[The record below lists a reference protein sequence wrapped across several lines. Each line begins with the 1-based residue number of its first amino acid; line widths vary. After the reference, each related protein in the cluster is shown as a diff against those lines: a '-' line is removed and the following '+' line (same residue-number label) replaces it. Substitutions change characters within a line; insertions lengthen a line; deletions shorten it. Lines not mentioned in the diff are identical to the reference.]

1 LRSIAFH
8 CLEGEIDGP
17 FLHMRAICKAFP
29 GVLAL
34 DHAELA
40 ARFGRVMAL
49 VGANGAGKS
58 TLMNI
63 LGGIVS
69 RDSGEIV
76 IAGRSIALRTPIES
90 LQAGIAF
97 VQQELNSLPTMSISE
112 NIFIDA
118 FPQRLGRIDTAE
130 CLRRSR
136 RLLQRLGSDV
146 DPATTVGDLSLGDR
160 QLVEIARALR
170 RDPKL
175 LIFDEPTSSLS
186 GRERGKLLDVVRG
199 LKAEGVAIIYISHFL
214 DEIFAVSDD
223 LVVMRNGRTV
233 FSGETRSLSER
244 ELVRHMMGGRENE
257 AQLQK
262 RQPAPPIELLRVEGL
277 SRGDALKDVT
287 VTLGA
292 GEVVGLWGLL
302 GAGRTELLRA
312 LVGLDPIDSGELS
325 WSEKGR
331 TRSISPGELSLRA
344 GFVTEDRRNEG
355 LFLGMS
361 VGDNIVMPN
370 LDVISRFGLV
380 RGGEQRRIVAA
391 MTKRLGIKTSA
402 QEQKVAT
409 LSGGNQ
415 QKVVFARWLVSAPKL
430 LLLDEPTRGLDVDAK
445 TEILR
450 LVTGLA
456 EAGTAVLLVSSEL
469 EELTRVCNRYLVMV
483 RGRIVTELPSEA
495 TREQLVNALSLT
507 TRQDV
512 AA

>member
-1 LRSIAFH
+1 
-8 CLEGEIDGP
+8 
-17 FLHMRAICKAFP
+17 MQAICKAFP

-34 DHAELA
+34 DHAELS
-40 ARFGRVMAL
+40 ARAGRVTAL

-63 LGGIVS
+63 LGGIVN
-69 RDSGEIV
+69 RDSGEIG
-76 IAGRSIALRTPIES
+76 IAGQPVALRTPIES
-90 LQAGIAF
+90 LQAGISF

-118 FPQRLGRIDTAE
+118 FPQRFGRIDTAE

-136 RLLQRLGSDV
+136 ELLQRLDSDV
-146 DPATTVGDLSLGDR
+146 DPATMVGAVGLGDR

-170 RDPKL
+170 RDPKI

-186 GRERGKLLDVVRG
+186 ARERARLLDVVRG

-223 LVVMRNGRTV
+223 VVVMRNGRTV
-233 FSGETRSLSER
+233 FSGETRLVNER

-257 AQLQK
+257 AQSQK
-262 RQPAPPIELLRVEGL
+262 LRLAEPLELLRIEGL
-277 SRGDALKDVT
+277 SRGDALKDVSIA
-287 VTLGA
+287 LRA

-312 LVGLDPIDSGELS
+312 LVGLDPIDSGALS
-325 WSEKGR
+325 WSEEGR
-331 TRSISPGELSLRA
+331 TMPISPAELYRRA
-344 GFVTEDRRNEG
+344 GFVTEDRRGEG

-370 LDVISRFGLV
+370 LDVVSRLGLV
-380 RGGEQRRIVAA
+380 RRAEQRRVAA
-391 MTKRLGIKTSA
+391 AMIERLRVKVSS

-430 LLLDEPTRGLDVDAK
+430 LLLDEPTRGLDVNAK

-450 LVTGLA
+450 LVNELA
-456 EAGTAVLLVSSEL
+456 DAGTAVLLVSSEL
-469 EELTRVCNRYLVMV
+469 EELTRVCDRYLVMV
-483 RGRIVTELPSEA
+483 RGHIVTELPAGA

-507 TRQDV
+507 ARQD
-512 AA
+512 AAA

>member
-1 LRSIAFH
+1 
-8 CLEGEIDGP
+8 
-17 FLHMRAICKAFP
+17 MQAICKAFP

-34 DHAELA
+34 DHADLT
-40 ARFGRVMAL
+40 ARSGRVTAL

-63 LGGIVS
+63 LGGIVN

-76 IAGRSIALRTPIES
+76 IAGLPVALRTPIES
-90 LQAGIAF
+90 LQAGISF

-118 FPQRLGRIDTAE
+118 FPQRFGRIDYAE
-130 CLRRSR
+130 SLRRSR
-136 RLLQRLGSDV
+136 ELLQRLGSDV
-146 DPATTVGDLSLGDR
+146 DPATIVGDLGLGDR

-170 RDPKL
+170 RDPKI

-186 GRERGKLLDVVRG
+186 ARERARLLDVVRG

-223 LVVMRNGRTV
+223 VVVMRNGRTV
-233 FSGETRSLSER
+233 FSGETQLLNER
-244 ELVRHMMGGRENE
+244 ALVRYMMGGRENE

-262 RQPAPPIELLRVEGL
+262 LRLAEPLELLRVEGL
-277 SRGDALKDVT
+277 RRGDTLKDVT
-287 VTLGA
+287 ITLRA

-312 LVGLDPIDSGELS
+312 LVGLDPIDGGALS
-325 WSEKGR
+325 WSGEGQ
-331 TRSISPGELSLRA
+331 TVSISPAELYRRA
-344 GFVTEDRRNEG
+344 GFVTEDRRGEG

-370 LDVISRFGLV
+370 LDAVSRLGLV
-380 RGGEQRRIVAA
+380 RRAEQRRTAAA
-391 MTKRLGIKTSA
+391 MIERLSVKVSS
-402 QEQKVAT
+402 QDQKVAT

-415 QKVVFARWLVSAPKL
+415 QKVVFGRWLVSAPKL
-430 LLLDEPTRGLDVDAK
+430 LLLDEPTRGLDVNAK

-450 LVTGLA
+450 LVNELA
-456 EAGTAVLLVSSEL
+456 DAGTAVLLVSSEL
-469 EELTRVCNRYLVMV
+469 EELTRICDRYLVMV
-483 RGRIVTELPSEA
+483 RGRIVTELAGPA
-495 TREQLVNALSLT
+495 TREQLVHALSLT
-507 TRQDV
+507 AWQDV

>member
-1 LRSIAFH
+1 
-8 CLEGEIDGP
+8 
-17 FLHMRAICKAFP
+17 MQAICKAFP

-34 DHAELA
+34 DHADLT
-40 ARFGRVMAL
+40 ARSGRVTAL

-63 LGGIVS
+63 LGGIVN

-76 IAGRSIALRTPIES
+76 IAGLPVALRTPIES
-90 LQAGIAF
+90 LQAGISF

-118 FPQRLGRIDTAE
+118 FPRRFGRIDYAE

-136 RLLQRLGSDV
+136 ELLQRLGSDV
-146 DPATTVGDLSLGDR
+146 DPATMVGDLGLGDR

-170 RDPKL
+170 RDPKI

-186 GRERGKLLDVVRG
+186 ARERARLLDVVRG
-199 LKAEGVAIIYISHFL
+199 LKAEGAAIIYISHFL
-214 DEIFAVSDD
+214 DEIFEVSDD
-223 LVVMRNGRTV
+223 VVVMRNGRTV
-233 FSGETRSLSER
+233 FSGETQLLNER
-244 ELVRHMMGGRENE
+244 ALVRYMMGGRENE

-262 RQPAPPIELLRVEGL
+262 LRLAEPLELLRVEGL

-287 VTLGA
+287 ITLRA

-312 LVGLDPIDSGELS
+312 LLGLDPIDSGALS
-325 WSEKGR
+325 WSEEGR
-331 TRSISPGELSLRA
+331 TASISPAELYRRA
-344 GFVTEDRRNEG
+344 GFVTEDRRGEG

-370 LDVISRFGLV
+370 LDAVSRLGLV
-380 RGGEQRRIVAA
+380 RLAEQSRTAAA
-391 MTKRLGIKTSA
+391 MIGRLGVKVSS
-402 QEQKVAT
+402 QDQKVAT

-415 QKVVFARWLVSAPKL
+415 QKVVFGRWLVSAPKL
-430 LLLDEPTRGLDVDAK
+430 LLLDEPTRGLDVNAK

-450 LVTGLA
+450 LVNELA
-456 EAGTAVLLVSSEL
+456 DAGTAVLLVSSEL
-469 EELTRVCNRYLVMV
+469 EELTRVCDRYLVMV
-483 RGRIVTELPSEA
+483 RGRIVTELTGQA
-495 TREQLVNALSLT
+495 TREQLVHALSLT
-507 TRQDV
+507 ARQDV

>member
-1 LRSIAFH
+1 
-8 CLEGEIDGP
+8 
-17 FLHMRAICKAFP
+17 MRAISKAFP
-29 GVLAL
+29 GVVAL
-34 DHAELA
+34 DRAELTA
-40 ARFGRVMAL
+40 YFGRVTAL

-63 LGGIVS
+63 LGGIVA
-69 RDSGEIV
+69 RDSGEIIV
-76 IAGRSIALRTPIES
+76 AGQEAALRTPIES
-90 LQAGIAF
+90 LQVGIGF

-118 FPQRLGRIDTAE
+118 FPLRFGGIDYKE
-130 CLRRSR
+130 CNRRSQV
-136 RLLQRLGSDV
+136 LLQRLGAKL
-146 DPATTVGDLSLGDR
+146 DPSATVGELSVGDR

-186 GRERGKLLDVVRG
+186 RRERERLFEVIRG
-199 LKAEGVAIIYISHFL
+199 LRTEGVAIIYISHFL
-214 DEIFAVSDD
+214 DEIFEISDD

-233 FSGETRSLSER
+233 FSGEISSLNER
-244 ELVRHMMGGRENE
+244 ELVRHMMGARENE
-257 AQLQK
+257 APLQK
-262 RQPAPPIELLRVEGL
+262 RRPADATELLRIEGL
-277 SRGDALKDVT
+277 SRGDVFKDVT
-287 VTLGA
+287 LTLKA

-312 LVGLDPIDSGELS
+312 IIGLDPIDNGALS
-325 WSEKGR
+325 WSEAGR
-331 TRSISPGELSLRA
+331 TTAISPAEVYRRT
-344 GFVTEDRRNEG
+344 GFVTEDRRGEG

-370 LDVISRFGLV
+370 LRAISRFGLV
-380 RGGEQRRIVAA
+380 LRNEQRRAA
-391 MTKRLGIKTSA
+391 GAMITRLGIKVSA

-415 QKVVFARWLVSAPKL
+415 QKVVFARWLASAPKL

-450 LVTGLA
+450 LVNELA
-456 EAGTAVLLVSSEL
+456 DAGTAVLLVSSEL
-469 EELTRVCNRYLVMV
+469 EELTRACDRYLVII
-483 RGRIVTELPSEA
+483 RGQIVAELPAGA
-495 TREQLVNALSLT
+495 TREELVNALSLT
-507 TRQDV
+507 AGQEV